1 MTIQERELESIKK
14 LVRKRVGDHSPSN
27 DILRTPDQSVLRA
40 LKNSASRNKLES
52 SACILNMNED
62 FVGKDA
68 FSKIKFMDEK
78 RELSIIKP
86 IKTTIEN

>member
-14 LVRKRVGDHSPSN
+14 LVRKRIGDHSPSL

-62 FVGKDA
+62 FAGKEA
-68 FSKIKFMDEK
+68 FKKIKFMDEK

-86 IKTTIEN
+86 IQTTLDN